1 MDECQFGAIGVRKR
15 RKPGQTCYEKKILS
29 LEDEP
34 FEDSPASQTMQDL
47 AVAL

>member
-1 MDECQFGAIGVRKR
+1 MPVWGNWCEKAAKT
-15 RKPGQTCYEKKILS
+15 GQTCYEKKFLS

-34 FEDSPASQTMQDL
+34 FEDRPASQTMQDL